1 MRRKVLKQKL
11 RVFEKTV
18 DKLFDLIIV
27 FDRFMREITTK
38 EIYTYD
44 QILIVEKI
52 ATDLISLTIVY
63 RDNLFFSKGQFG
75 SVNKYLTLIGDS
87 VGELDDLGRGADA
100 IAKSMQDAKDLCDKE
115 QLEDNYKEHLTTML
129 FSSNLQLG
137 AKLFDIRKL
146 YQQIR
151 SALLG
156 LRYIV
161 MMDYTRILM
170 GVDLIRDYKD
180 TNKMTRKT
188 VVKALPINEFAKLT
202 HKGGDSDER

>member
-63 RDNLFFSKGQFG
+63 RDNLFFGKGQFG
-75 SVNKYLTLIGDS
+75 SVSKYLTLIGDS
-87 VGELDDLGRGADA
+87 VGELDDLGREADA
-100 IAKSMQDAKDLCDKE
+100 IAKSMQDAKDLCDEE
-115 QLEDNYKEHLTTML
+115 QLEDNYKDHLTTMM

-137 AKLFDIRKL
+137 AKLFEIRKR

-151 SALLG
+151 SSLLG

-180 TNKMTRKT
+180 TNKLSHKL
-188 VVKALPINEFAKLT
+188 VIKALPINEFAKLT
-202 HKGGDSDER
+202 HKGGDSDE

>member
-1 MRRKVLKQKL
+1 MRQKVLKQEL
-11 RVFEKTV
+11 RVFKDTV
-18 DKLFDLIIV
+18 RKLFEMIIM
-27 FDRFMREITTK
+27 FDHLMQEITKK

-44 QILIVEKI
+44 QILIVEKV

-63 RDNLFFSKGQFG
+63 RDNVFFSNGSFG
-75 SVNKYLTLIGDS
+75 NVNKYVTLIGDTVS
-87 VGELDDLGRGADA
+87 ELDDLGRAADA
-100 IAKSMQDAKDLCDKE
+100 IAKSMSDAKDLCSEE
-115 QLEDNYKEHLTTML
+115 QLDDSYKNHLTTLM
-129 FSSNLQLG
+129 FSSNIQLG
-137 AKLFDIRKL
+137 AKLFEIRKR

-161 MMDYTRILM
+161 MLDFTRILM

-180 TNKMTRKT
+180 TNKQTRKL
-188 VVKALPINEFAKLT
+188 VIKALPINEFAKLT

>member
-63 RDNLFFSKGQFG
+63 RDNLFFGKGQFG
-75 SVNKYLTLIGDS
+75 SVSKYLTLIGDS
-87 VGELDDLGRGADA
+87 VGELDDLGREADA
-100 IAKSMQDAKDLCDKE
+100 IAKSMQDAKDLCDEE
-115 QLEDNYKEHLTTML
+115 QLEDNYKDHLTTMM

-170 GVDLIRDYKD
+170 GVDLIRDYED
-180 TNKMTRKT
+180 TNKLSHKL
-188 VVKALPINEFAKLT
+188 VIKALPINELAKLT
-202 HKGGDSDER
+202 HKGGDSDE

>member
-52 ATDLISLTIVY
+52 ATDLISLTVVY
-63 RDNLFFSKGQFG
+63 RDNLFFNKGQFG

-87 VGELDDLGRGADA
+87 VGELDDLGREADA
-100 IAKSMQDAKDLCDKE
+100 IAKSMNDAKDLCDKE

-188 VVKALPINEFAKLT
+188 VIKALPINEFAKLT